1 MGSHPEYSDSLTTEK
16 APEDSDDIYASRES
30 LFSGPQYATSGFR
43 FLFFTTTTI
52 YAWLAFH
59 SAEFWP
65 IYVGGLRGGRTRY
78 CWNLSGNVNY
88 TAIDSDFDSKNELLR
103 FYFIIQAS
111 YHLQSICFQ
120 ILSLLLWLTATNYNT
135 STSKNL
141 LRSEKIT
148 SVRRSMTHYIRP
160 FAEHILATLVIISAF
175 LFSGLRRLG
184 AIGMYT
190 MDLSGLFLQLLQI
203 CLNAPHEG
211 PFNILSRPK
220 VVRRV
225 HAFLVVP
232 VFLYC
237 RMFVFPFLVLYSVM
251 FESGEWFHQLENVLP
266 VSGLGFILHR
276 SFCGVLIMMQVLNVI
291 YLRRLLYHPQIGR
304 RAAYYRSKL
313 SQNSNSR
320 SII

>member
-16 APEDSDDIYASRES
+16 ESDDSDEIYASRES
-30 LFSGPQYATSGFR
+30 LFSGPQYATSVFR
-43 FLFFTTTTI
+43 FLFFAATTI
-52 YAWLAFH
+52 YGWLAFH

-78 CWNLSGNVNY
+78 CWNLSGNLNY
-88 TAIDSDFDSKNELLR
+88 TALDSDFDSKNELLR
-103 FYFIIQAS
+103 YYFIIQAS

-120 ILSLLLWLTATNYNT
+120 ILSLVLWLTTANNNT
-135 STSKNL
+135 STSKNIF
-141 LRSEKIT
+141 RREKIS

-160 FAEHILATLVIISAF
+160 FAEHILAILVIISAF

-211 PFNILSRPK
+211 RLTILSLPI
-220 VVRRV
+220 VARRV

-237 RMFVFPFLVLYSVM
+237 RMFVFPFLVLYSVI
-251 FESGEWFHQLENVLP
+251 FESGEWFYQLENVLP
-266 VSGLGFILHR
+266 ISGLGLILHR
-276 SFCGVLIMMQVLNVI
+276 SFCGVIIMMQVLNVI
-291 YLRRLLYHPQIGR
+291 YLRRLLYHPLIGR
-304 RAAYYRSKL
+304 RTA
-313 SQNSNSR
+313 
-320 SII
+320 